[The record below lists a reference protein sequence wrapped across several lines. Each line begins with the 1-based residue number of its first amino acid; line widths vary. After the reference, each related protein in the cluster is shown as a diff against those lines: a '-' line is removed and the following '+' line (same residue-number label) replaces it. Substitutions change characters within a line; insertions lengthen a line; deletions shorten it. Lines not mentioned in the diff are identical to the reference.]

1 MSALFGSL
9 LPYIIAAVAAL
20 AAFAGAYLKGK
31 SAGKQ
36 SEQAKQ
42 LRERQEARATA
53 DQVDNDVGAMPPD
66 AARES
71 LKRWGRE

>member
-1 MSALFGSL
+1 MSALIGSL

-36 SEQAKQ
+36 GEQAKQ
-42 LRERQEARATA
+42 LRGRQEARDTA
-53 DQVDNDVGAMPPD
+53 DEVDNDVGAMPPD
-66 AARES
+66 AAREA
-71 LKRWGRE
+71 LKRWAR

>member
-20 AAFAGAYLKGK
+20 AAFVGAYVKGK
-31 SAGKQ
+31 SAGRQ

-42 LRERQEARATA
+42 LRDRQEARDAA
-53 DQVDNDVGAMPPD
+53 DEVDNDVGAMPPD
-66 AARES
+66 AAREA
-71 LKRWGRE
+71 LKKWER